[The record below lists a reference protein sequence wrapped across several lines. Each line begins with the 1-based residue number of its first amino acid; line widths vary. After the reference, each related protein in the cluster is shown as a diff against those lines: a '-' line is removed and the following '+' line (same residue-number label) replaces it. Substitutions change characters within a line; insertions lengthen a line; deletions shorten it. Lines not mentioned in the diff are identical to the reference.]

1 MCDRL
6 VNGVPIP
13 DGIGLQFVAAV
24 NPYRQHSDEMIKK
37 LEKAGVNVI
46 KLSFFVTDDE
56 AKHVRMSLAT
66 ISSLV
71 LYLRLRWLHQ
81 SIPFGHAPAFLT
93 NIRQI

>member
-46 KLSFFVTDDE
+46 KLSFFITDDE

-71 LYLRLRWLHQ
+71 LYLRLRPGACTRVFSL
-81 SIPFGHAPAFLT
+81 GKL
-93 NIRQI
+93 